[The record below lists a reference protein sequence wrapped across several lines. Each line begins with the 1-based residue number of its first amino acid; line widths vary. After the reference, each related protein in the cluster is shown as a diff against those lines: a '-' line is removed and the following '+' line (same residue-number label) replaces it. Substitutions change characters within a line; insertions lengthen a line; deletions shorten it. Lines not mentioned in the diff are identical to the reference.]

1 MHHQGLGQ
9 LSRVGVRSKAGVY
22 ALPTSP
28 RTPATASS
36 FTPKGAGEGGDAL
49 AKPKFWKSRLQ
60 ARRRGRGLHT
70 RARASEGRGG
80 AFPVARVAL
89 RSPPPAARICEAR
102 AARLSAVRL
111 HRLKS
116 PVTLGRRP
124 RHRGSSTRPRSS
136 FCVRALVLHVLCH
149 SAAIVCVSWCG
160 AAGLRSPSLYPPRRS
175 ATALTRTC
183 VARLKNA
190 CGLQMLGGSAVFA
203 VRAPPFLPPLLRL
216 LRLRSASTPQ
226 LAGFRRGAV
235 RVPRPRG
242 SRTVLRDHIRSMRG
256 LSKWALCVRR
266 VTGGSVAQPP
276 CRGERCARARR
287 RRSVSRRCRRICTH

>member
-1 MHHQGLGQ
+1 MQVYISHRAHSLTAH
-9 LSRVGVRSKAGVY
+9 GV
-22 ALPTSP
+22 L
-28 RTPATASS
+28 
-36 FTPKGAGEGGDAL
+36 
-49 AKPKFWKSRLQ
+49 
-60 ARRRGRGLHT
+60 
-70 RARASEGRGG
+70 
-80 AFPVARVAL
+80 
-89 RSPPPAARICEAR
+89 R

-116 PVTLGRRP
+116 LVTPGRRS
-124 RHRGSSTRPRSS
+124 RQRSSSTRLRSS
-136 FCVRALVLHVLCH
+136 FCVRALIIRVPCH

-160 AAGLRSPSLYPPRRS
+160 TAGFRSPSTAPPRRS
-175 ATALTRTC
+175 AAASTRAC
-183 VARLKNA
+183 VARLKRA
-190 CGLQMLGGSAVFA
+190 HGLQISGGSAVFS
-203 VRAPPFLPPLLRL
+203 VRMPPFPLPLLRL

-276 CRGERCARARR
+276 CCGERCARARR
-287 RRSVSRRCRRICTH
+287 RRSVSRRCRLIYTY